1 MSECAVCIEAVPP
14 SRRAECPYCQF
25 VACKACTQRYL
36 TETAD
41 DANCMSCHR
50 AFDRDTLLRLTSRA
64 FVDGAF
70 KAHRER
76 CLLER
81 ERAMVPAT
89 MPYVTQ
95 ELQRRENAS
104 LLEAIHAERARL
116 KRRIHELER
125 AAYDVNRRGMPP
137 LEERRAFTHKCP
149 RDGCRGFLSSA
160 WKCTVCEH
168 YICSECNESKGLQ
181 RDADHVC
188 DEGKRQTMQLIRADT
203 KKCSGCGE
211 FIQKVDGCD
220 QMWCPRCGTA
230 WSWRTGAKIN
240 GNIHN
245 PHFYEYQRRRG
256 GVLGR
261 ELADVPCGGMPTQ
274 RELFSALRARRGA
287 AITEAVERRTLQLH
301 RLVLHIDDVERGRYN
316 AAPNEP
322 LNRQMRVQ
330 FILDEITEDEF
341 KRALQKQEKAQE
353 KKYSISQVL
362 SMFVDTI
369 SDLFRQFVVR
379 GNISVLEEAMALVEY
394 SNEAMLR
401 ISRQYGCV
409 VPVVSERLIVYT
421 TKAAPER
428 RRASE

>member
-1 MSECAVCIEAVPP
+1 MLNTLFIRG
-14 SRRAECPYCQF
+14 RRMGISTLVSSQKLKLVSTTIRVNLQF
-25 VACKACTQRYL
+25 MLVWR
-36 TETAD
+36 
-41 DANCMSCHR
+41 
-50 AFDRDTLLRLTSRA
+50 LRNR
-64 FVDGAF
+64 
-70 KAHRER
+70 
-76 CLLER
+76 
-81 ERAMVPAT
+81 M
-89 MPYVTQ
+89 
-95 ELQRRENAS
+95 ELAS

-330 FILDEITEDEF
+330 FILNEITEDEF

-394 SNEAMLR
+394 STEAMLR
-401 ISRQYGCV
+401 IFGSGE
-409 VPVVSERLIVYT
+409 VPEFTWYYLVSFAVMGMLSSQ
-421 TKAAPER
+421 AAANAMVAMGAR
-428 RRASE
+428 VAVGLMRV